1 MGPWDTGSS
10 KLIRESGIMKSIE
23 KGIRGSNFIMGRI
36 LAALSFA
43 LLLVC
48 SSISLAQ
55 SAAEFGAAVNE
66 QRLVNSASD
75 PEVWLNYGRTYDEQ
89 RYSPLDQINKDTLP
103 QLGLAWFADMTT
115 SRGQEATPIVVDG
128 ALYIS
133 TSWSNVWA
141 FNVRTGELRW

>member
-10 KLIRESGIMKSIE
+10 KLIRESGIMKPIE

-36 LAALSFA
+36 LAGLSFA

-75 PEVWLNYGRTYDEQ
+75 PEVWLNYGRTYD
-89 RYSPLDQINKDTLP
+89 
-103 QLGLAWFADMTT
+103 
-115 SRGQEATPIVVDG
+115 
-128 ALYIS
+128 
-133 TSWSNVWA
+133 
-141 FNVRTGELRW
+141 